1 MFVFWKIQSLE
12 STYLKDSEQMLQD
25 FVDERVKIV
34 VLGQMLLAVQHQSEP
49 LRETLVLRISFY
61 ILSKTLTF

>member
-1 MFVFWKIQSLE
+1 
-12 STYLKDSEQMLQD
+12 MLQD